1 MRAVKVNV
9 EDIEC
14 STNVGLDC
22 ADSTSDDIDDY
33 DDRCIGDDVSDCFGN
48 VLDEDR
54 RYCDGNNVGS
64 VVG

>member
-1 MRAVKVNV
+1 MKVNV
-9 EDIEC
+9 DDTEC

-33 DDRCIGDDVSDCFGN
+33 DDRCIGHDVSDCFDN
-48 VLDEDR
+48 FLDEER
-54 RYCDGNNVGS
+54 RYPDGYNVGS